1 MERSVSPYNENLV
14 PSGPLVLC
22 DVTLREGEQTAGV
35 SFTQEERLGLVQR
48 LDEAGIQQVQLYNT
62 WHGDQP
68 DEKALEINAGLCALP
83 RRQIKTEVLNFN
95 TTDMTRL
102 KQMIDLQAEAHPNV
116 IHASFSLKAA
126 GENELCER
134 ERKIQETAEYI
145 AGKNIACN
153 ISLLDSTRSDP
164 RILQRMMGAAARSG
178 ASRVRLA
185 DTVGVASPGG
195 IQNMCQLACQAAG
208 SHPVILGI
216 HTHNDFGLGLAD
228 ALAGIRGGA
237 TLIDGSVNGLGER
250 CGNASLI
257 EIIVALEGLYGIP
270 TGVQLSK
277 LLELSRY
284 VAEISG
290 IPVPSNA
297 PFVGKYAFSDSLA
310 AHISL
315 SLQDPFAVEGIRPET
330 FGGRRIAF
338 LSKNITEE
346 VLQLLAGKQ
355 HLSLSKEELPR
366 LYAKICQLSAPGTG
380 TVLTEDDLPRLA
392 AAIKEEAEA

>member
-1 MERSVSPYNENLV
+1 MERSVSPYNENLA

-35 SFTQEERLGLVQR
+35 SFSQEERMGLVQR
-48 LDEAGIQQVQLYNT
+48 LDKAGIQQVQLYNT

-95 TTDMTRL
+95 TSDLPRL
-102 KQMIDLQAEAHPNV
+102 KQMIDLQAETHPDV

-145 AGKNIACN
+145 AGKNIECN

-164 RILQRMMGAAARSG
+164 QILQRMMGAAARSG
-178 ASRVRLA
+178 AARVRLA

-208 SHPVILGI
+208 FHPVILGI

-257 EIIVALEGLYGIP
+257 EIIVALESLYGIP

-310 AHISL
+310 AHIAL

-355 HLSLSKEELPR
+355 HISLSKEELPR

-392 AAIKEEAEA
+392 AAIKENK

>member
-1 MERSVSPYNENLV
+1 MERSVSPYNENLA

-35 SFTQEERLGLVQR
+35 SFSQEERMGLVQR

-95 TTDMTRL
+95 TSDQPRL
-102 KQMIDLQAEAHPNV
+102 KQMIVLQAETHPDV

-145 AGKNIACN
+145 AGKNIECN

-164 RILQRMMGAAARSG
+164 QILQRMMGAAARSG
-178 ASRVRLA
+178 AARVRLA

-208 SHPVILGI
+208 FHPVILGI

-310 AHISL
+310 AHIAL

-346 VLQLLAGKQ
+346 VLQLLAGRQ

-380 TVLTEDDLPRLA
+380 TILTEDDLPRLA
-392 AAIKEEAEA
+392 AAIKEEVEA

>member
-1 MERSVSPYNENLV
+1 M
-14 PSGPLVLC
+14 
-22 DVTLREGEQTAGV
+22 
-35 SFTQEERLGLVQR
+35 
-48 LDEAGIQQVQLYNT
+48 
-62 WHGDQP
+62 
-68 DEKALEINAGLCALP
+68 
-83 RRQIKTEVLNFN
+83 
-95 TTDMTRL
+95 
-102 KQMIDLQAEAHPNV
+102 

-134 ERKIQETAEYI
+134 ERKIRETAEYI

-153 ISLLDSTRSDP
+153 ISLLDSTRSNP

-195 IQNMCQLACQAAG
+195 IQNMCQLACQSAA

-257 EIIVALEGLYGIP
+257 EIIMTLEGLYGIS

-277 LLELSRY
+277 LLELSHY

-310 AHISL
+310 AHIAL

-330 FGGRRIAF
+330 FGGRRLAF
-338 LSKNITEE
+338 LSKNITED
-346 VLQLLAGKQ
+346 VLQLLAKKQ
-355 HLSLSKEELPR
+355 HLSLSKEELPC
-366 LYAKICQLSAPGTG
+366 LYAMICQLSAPGTG

-392 AAIKEEAEA
+392 AAIKE

>member
-1 MERSVSPYNENLV
+1 MERSVSPYNENLA

-35 SFTQEERLGLVQR
+35 SFSQEERMGLVQR
-48 LDEAGIQQVQLYNT
+48 LDKAGIQQVQLYNT

-95 TTDMTRL
+95 TSDQPRL
-102 KQMIDLQAEAHPNV
+102 KQMIDLQAETHPDV

-145 AGKNIACN
+145 AGKNIECN

-164 RILQRMMGAAARSG
+164 QILQRMMGAAARSG
-178 ASRVRLA
+178 AARVRLA

-208 SHPVILGI
+208 FHPVILGI

-310 AHISL
+310 AHIAL

-346 VLQLLAGKQ
+346 VLQLLAGRQ

-380 TVLTEDDLPRLA
+380 TILTEDDLPRLA
-392 AAIKEEAEA
+392 AAIKEEVEA

>member
-1 MERSVSPYNENLV
+1 MERSVSPYNENLAL
-14 PSGPLVLC
+14 SGPLVLC

-35 SFTQEERLGLVQR
+35 SFSQEERMGLVQR
-48 LDEAGIQQVQLYNT
+48 LDKAGIQQVQLYNT

-95 TTDMTRL
+95 TSGLPRL
-102 KQMIDLQAEAHPNV
+102 KQMIDLQAETHPDV

-145 AGKNIACN
+145 AGKNIECN

-164 RILQRMMGAAARSG
+164 QILQRMMGAAARSG
-178 ASRVRLA
+178 AARVRLA

-208 SHPVILGI
+208 FHPVILGI

-257 EIIVALEGLYGIP
+257 EIIVALESLYGIP

-310 AHISL
+310 AHIAL

-392 AAIKEEAEA
+392 AAIKENK

>member
-1 MERSVSPYNENLV
+1 MERSVSPYNENLAL
-14 PSGPLVLC
+14 SGPLVLC

-35 SFTQEERLGLVQR
+35 SFSQEERMGLVQR
-48 LDEAGIQQVQLYNT
+48 LDKAGIQQVQLYNT

-95 TTDMTRL
+95 TSDLPRL
-102 KQMIDLQAEAHPNV
+102 KQMIDLQAETHPDV

-145 AGKNIACN
+145 AGKNIECN

-164 RILQRMMGAAARSG
+164 QILQRMMGAAARSG
-178 ASRVRLA
+178 AARVRLA

-208 SHPVILGI
+208 FHPVILGI

-257 EIIVALEGLYGIP
+257 EIIVALESLYGIP

-310 AHISL
+310 AHIAL

-392 AAIKEEAEA
+392 AAIKENK

>member
-1 MERSVSPYNENLV
+1 MERSVSPYNENLA

-102 KQMIDLQAEAHPNV
+102 KQMIDLQAEAHPDV

-134 ERKIQETAEYI
+134 ERKIRETAEYI

-195 IQNMCQLACQAAG
+195 IQNMCQLACQSAA

-257 EIIVALEGLYGIP
+257 EIIMTLEGLYGIS

-277 LLELSRY
+277 LLELSHY
-284 VAEISG
+284 VAKISG

-297 PFVGKYAFSDSLA
+297 PFVGKYAFSHSLA
-310 AHISL
+310 AHIAL
-315 SLQDPFAVEGIRPET
+315 SLQDPSAVEGIRPET
-330 FGGRRIAF
+330 FGGRRLAF
-338 LSKNITEE
+338 LSKNITED
-346 VLQLLAGKQ
+346 VLQLLAEKQ

-366 LYAKICQLSAPGTG
+366 LYAMICQLSAPGMG

-392 AAIKEEAEA
+392 AAIKEEKA